1 MKRFLLFLGILFLLP
16 GCCLREQKALNMLP
30 EGLVVPYAELLDR
43 AKKQVNAA
51 TEAFYVD
58 DWAELKIAA
67 LALEQT
73 ARFFPKSPDIPKAF
87 EKELP
92 GRAEELGKAALQ
104 LIKDAQAKDVTG
116 ANARLQTINLK
127 IREFHAPMK

>member
-1 MKRFLLFLGILFLLP
+1 MKSLLPLIAILLLVP

-43 AKKQVNAA
+43 AKKQVAAA

-58 DWAELKIAA
+58 DWAELKLAA

-73 ARFFPKSPDIPKAF
+73 ARFFPKSPDVPKAF
-87 EKELP
+87 QKEIP
-92 GRAEELGKAALQ
+92 GRAEELSKAALQ
-104 LIKDAQAKDVTG
+104 LIQDAQ
-116 ANARLQTINLK
+116 
-127 IREFHAPMK
+127 